1 MTTMSTS
8 ATERNPEQIKA
19 RCEWLRERHQGDVPV
34 WTSDQVYPIVAEY
47 LRLLMELA
55 RLQTGVR

>member
-8 ATERNPEQIKA
+8 ANERNPEQIKA
-19 RCEWLRERHQGDVPV
+19 RCEWLRERNQGDAPV

-47 LRLLMELA
+47 LCLLAELA
-55 RLQTGVR
+55 RLSTGIR